1 MKIRSN
7 KHKAI
12 QGHVNG
18 QPYHVFFNEDGVADV
33 EEAVGEQLLR
43 LSACEKVVESKEP
56 FAERTVAALRQELDE
71 KGITL
76 PKKATKQEIIE
87 ALHQAKEEEGDEA

>member
-43 LSACEKVVESKEP
+43 LSAC
-56 FAERTVAALRQELDE
+56 
-71 KGITL
+71 
-76 PKKATKQEIIE
+76 
-87 ALHQAKEEEGDEA
+87 